1 MAMQVFGDIG
11 SRHVGDL
18 DLLVPPGF
26 ALEAERLL
34 IEDGYRRMI
43 PGFELTPK
51 QTRAYVRH
59 RPHFHYVHP
68 KSGIHLELHWRFGLN
83 RRLFRF
89 TFDELWREKQILR
102 IGGRDIF
109 VLSLKHTILLLCVHG
124 SAHAWFR
131 LFWLN
136 DISHFLINDETLDW
150 EAVMGDAEKA
160 GLGRMAGEAVF
171 LAHTLLASPM
181 PEPVR
186 CRIRR
191 DNSVRRLARKSFYL
205 IRHPNA
211 DRPSPFTTAYFIS
224 KRHVYTLRGEWSFK
238 LETTMNLM
246 GGAAD
251 DWRGFPLPDALFPLY
266 PTLRPFLWFM
276 RWFVPKSKLYRNRQ
290 AGPR

>member
-1 MAMQVFGDIG
+1 MKYLPDISLDCLSPELRLIVQCLRRVNGREDIVPAVRFEACDWGAFLQMVDRHRVISPVYRCLSDRGTGGVPETVLAGLRDRHRRTTERVLVKTAELLRVLALFAGRRIPILPLKGPAVAMQVFGDIG

-150 EAVMGDAEKA
+150 EAVMGDA
-160 GLGRMAGEAVF
+160 
-171 LAHTLLASPM
+171 
-181 PEPVR
+181 
-186 CRIRR
+186 
-191 DNSVRRLARKSFYL
+191 
-205 IRHPNA
+205 
-211 DRPSPFTTAYFIS
+211 
-224 KRHVYTLRGEWSFK
+224 
-238 LETTMNLM
+238 
-246 GGAAD
+246 
-251 DWRGFPLPDALFPLY
+251 
-266 PTLRPFLWFM
+266 
-276 RWFVPKSKLYRNRQ
+276 
-290 AGPR
+290 